1 MITCITILD
10 KKPLLALV
18 QDDKLVLMTELD
30 SSNLLQ
36 DLYSKTAGYKIDTL
50 KFLMR
55 LNLESNISSTV
66 LDDVLKV
73 SDINIRGMILS
84 AVASPNDLIALTN
97 FGVVLGAH
105 KVEVFDYIRV
115 YKAMVEEKTFIGVD
129 EWNDGYLVLVKS
141 GESLKECNKFYDVN
155 LKSRI
160 LEYSSSYGIEELI
173 HLGEYF
179 EENYEFSVLR
189 DTKYYYH
196 DQNARVKNKLMIIDF
211 LMSNTGEILS
221 QEDEVFPIDLP
232 VEEDEEEL
240 PTDFS
245 EEFGEDLDFTQEISG
260 SELRKELEEHKRR
273 RRAREEGKPS
283 GVSGFFSK
291 LFGKK

>member
-10 KKPLLALV
+10 KRPLLALV
-18 QDDKLVLMTELD
+18 QDDSLVLMTELNPN
-30 SSNLLQ
+30 NLLQ

-97 FGVVLGAH
+97 FGVVLGAN

-129 EWNDGYLVLVKS
+129 EWNDGYLVIVKS

-155 LKSRI
+155 LKSRV
-160 LEYSSSYGIEELI
+160 LEYSSSYGIDEFI

-179 EENYEFSVLR
+179 EDNYEFSVLR
-189 DTKYYYH
+189 DTKYYYP
-196 DQNARVKNKLMIIDF
+196 DQNARVKNKIMIIDF
-211 LMSNTGEILS
+211 LMSNTGEVLS

-232 VEEDEEEL
+232 MDEDEEDLKE
-240 PTDFS
+240 DFS
-245 EEFGEDLDFTQEISG
+245 EEFEEDVDFTQEMSR
-260 SELRKELEEHKRR
+260 SELRKELEEHKKR
-273 RRAREEGKPS
+273 RRAREEEKP
-283 GVSGFFSK
+283 GGFFSR